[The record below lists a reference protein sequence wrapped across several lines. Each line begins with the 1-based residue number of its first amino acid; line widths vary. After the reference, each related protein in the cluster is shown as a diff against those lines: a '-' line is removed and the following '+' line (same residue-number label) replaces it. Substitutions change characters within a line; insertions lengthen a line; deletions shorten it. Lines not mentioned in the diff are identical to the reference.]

1 MASKAIIIDVVAP
14 LPKNA
19 GGVGIR
25 IVEGTFGRD
34 HQHSFKAFLAAGGIR
49 GMLEESGLPI
59 SVEHSSV
66 FWRNC
71 REVVMVSTQGSSR
84 SMIDG
89 AMP

>member
-1 MASKAIIIDVVAP
+1 
-14 LPKNA
+14 
-19 GGVGIR
+19 
-25 IVEGTFGRD
+25 
-34 HQHSFKAFLAAGGIR
+34 
-49 GMLEESGLPI
+49 MLEESGLPI